1 MSPGCN
7 FLIRKIFPR
16 FRLKKLFF
24 FFWRLFFD
32 WHSSPLIAT
41 AAAAAA
47 TAGPGWNEVCKHR
60 TVVGVK
66 CALPRPLKKLIF
78 VLEGGTNQIDSTV
91 GQWKGK
97 IRIILIILIK
107 QLMRKKN
114 STCNCFINLWVV
126 TLQTI
131 SIRKR
136 DKDREREK
144 QRQRGRKKQRTIGKF
159 DRRRWEGER
168 RHWLV
173 YHQCCWTWARCD
185 IGTALQRWFISPL
198 SPRVVF
204 IRCPRRCSII

>member
-7 FLIRKIFPR
+7 FSIWKFFPSLSFEKIVLLLLEAF
-16 FRLKKLFF
+16 FRLALLTLDCYGGSGNSRARVEQSRQTSHCC
-24 FFWRLFFD
+24 W
-32 WHSSPLIAT
+32 
-41 AAAAAA
+41 
-47 TAGPGWNEVCKHR
+47 GQVCN
-60 TVVGVK
+60 
-66 CALPRPLKKLIF
+66 ALHRPLKTLIF

-136 DKDREREK
+136 DKDRERGTKTE
-144 QRQRGRKKQRTIGKF
+144 RKKETENNRKIWSPPVRGGKKTLACLSSMLLNLSTL
-159 DRRRWEGER
+159 WY
-168 RHWLV
+168 RHCV
-173 YHQCCWTWARCD
+173 A
-185 IGTALQRWFISPL
+185 ALIYL
-198 SPRVVF
+198 SALP
-204 IRCPRRCSII
+204 